1 MPATNNNGYFI
12 RSDTKPP
19 CTPNC
24 KDRKKLCHT
33 ECKKYIDWKNKYE
46 AQRKAIFD
54 YDMQFEV
61 VDSYKIERTKQ
72 KKER

>member
-33 ECKKYIDWKNKYE
+33 ECKKYIDWKNNYDNVKKE
-46 AQRKAIFD
+46 IIKVKNSDKEIED
-54 YDMQFEV
+54 YKV
-61 VDSYKIERTKQ
+61 SKQ
-72 KKER
+72 KNKKER